1 MRRAELLESTAT
13 IPDVAEKEQTETAA
27 ISAEA
32 AAEHLPLRNDRRP
45 RQRVAKA
52 HRDRAPP
59 PSGTPIDD
67 LDQFV
72 YGAENIG
79 RVINLDA
86 RKTFY
91 ALEAGYIDAEKF
103 GTMWRSTKRRLLT
116 SKPAAPPVPTPTPQQ
131 HNDSASAASL

>member
-13 IPDVAEKEQTETAA
+13 IPDVAEEEQTETAA
-27 ISAEA
+27 IPAEA

-52 HRDRAPP
+52 HRARGPP
-59 PSGTPIDD
+59 PSETPIDD

-103 GTMWRSTKRRLLT
+103 GTRWRSTKRRLL
-116 SKPAAPPVPTPTPQQ
+116 KPAAPAPEPPPG
-131 HNDSASAASL
+131 HPISDIAPSL

>member
-1 MRRAELLESTAT
+1 MRRTELLESTAT
-13 IPDVAEKEQTETAA
+13 IPDVATDEEQTETAA
-27 ISAEA
+27 IQVEPPV
-32 AAEHLPLRNDRRP
+32 EHLPPRNDRRP
-45 RQRVAKA
+45 RQHSVRA
-52 HRDRAPP
+52 HRARGPP
-59 PSGTPIDD
+59 PTGIDD

-103 GTMWRSTKRRLLT
+103 GTRWRSTKRRLL
-116 SKPAAPPVPTPTPQQ
+116 KPAAPAPEPPPG
-131 HNDSASAASL
+131 HPISDIAPSL